1 MRKIIIS
8 FLLFSFFCFP
18 FTTNSLGEEVNLE
31 NKVKQV
37 QDYLKK
43 NNLPAWLLYDFKGI
57 NPIAVDFINL
67 KGLKTRRWYY
77 LIRAEGEPTILVH
90 KIEEQGFK
98 NIPGKLIAY
107 VSWEEQ
113 KEKLKELLSGLKTVV
128 MEYSFENNIPY
139 ISRIDAGTIELIR
152 SYGVEIVSSAD
163 LVQYF
168 QARWDQAQYLSHKE
182 AAQILMKIKDEAFEF
197 IAQRIKNKI
206 DVDEF
211 EVVQFIQNRMN
222 ESGMVAE
229 EALIC
234 AVNENSGNPHYT
246 PTQAESKKIKE
257 GDFVLL
263 DIWGKMKKEKSIYAD
278 ITWTGF
284 VGKEVPEKY
293 MDIFNIVK
301 QARDVALNFL
311 KDKWVQ
317 GEEVKGWE
325 VDKACRDF
333 IAKTGFGENF
343 THRTG
348 HSLGTED
355 HGNGVNIDNL
365 ETKDE
370 RSIIPGIGFT
380 IEPGIYL
387 PYGSKFGKDF
397 GVRSEINIYVKDK
410 EIEVTTLPLQEEIIP
425 ILKFR

>member
-1 MRKIIIS
+1 MKTKILF
-8 FLLFSFFCFP
+8 FLFFSIFCLYNP
-18 FTTNSLGEEVNLE
+18 VKADNQEANLE
-31 NKVKQV
+31 TKVKEV
-37 QDYLKK
+37 QQYLKE

-57 NPIAVDFINL
+57 NPIAVDFLNL

-77 LIRAEGEPTILVH
+77 LIRAEGEPTVLVH

-98 NIPGKLIAY
+98 NIPGKLITY
-107 VSWEEQ
+107 VSWEDL
-113 KEKLKELLSGLKTVV
+113 KEKLKELLSGVKTVV

-139 ISRIDAGTIELIR
+139 ISRVDAGTIELIR

-168 QARWDQAQYLSHKE
+168 QARLNQAQYLSHKE

-197 IAQRIKNKI
+197 IAQRIKNKK

-222 ESGMVAE
+222 ESGMAKE
-229 EALIC
+229 EDLIC

-246 PTQAESKKIKE
+246 PTPAENKKIKE

-284 VGKEVPEKY
+284 VGEEVPEKY
-293 MDIFNIVK
+293 VHIFNIVK

-317 GEEVKGWE
+317 GEKVKGWE

-333 IAKTGFGENF
+333 IVKAGFGENF

-370 RSIIPGIGFT
+370 RKIIPGIGFS

-387 PYGSKFGKDF
+387 KEF
-397 GVRSEINIYVKDK
+397 GVRSEINIHVKDK

-425 ILKFR
+425 VLKL

>member
-1 MRKIIIS
+1 MKTKIIF
-8 FLLFSFFCFP
+8 FLFLFTIFSFQ
-18 FTTNSLGEEVNLE
+18 FTLSQKEREVDLK
-31 NKVKQV
+31 NKVIQV
-37 QDYLKK
+37 QKYLKQ
-43 NNLPAWLLYDFKGI
+43 NGIPAWLLYDFRGI
-57 NPIAVDFINL
+57 NPIAVDFLSL

-77 LIRAEGEPTILVH
+77 LIKAEGEPVALVH

-98 NIPGKLIAY
+98 DIPGKIIPY

-113 KEKLKELLSGLKTVV
+113 SEKLKELLSGLKTVA
-128 MEYSFENNIPY
+128 MEYSFQNNIPY
-139 ISRIDAGTIELIR
+139 ISRVDAGTIELIR
-152 SYGVEIVSSAD
+152 NLGVEVVSSAD

-168 QARWDQAQYLSHKE
+168 EARWDEKQYLSHKE
-182 AAQILMKIKDEAFEF
+182 AARILLKIKDEAFKF
-197 IAQRIKNKI
+197 IAQRVREKKTT
-206 DVDEF
+206 DEY
-211 EVVQFIQNRMN
+211 EVAQFIQRRMN
-222 ESGMVAE
+222 ESGME
-229 EALIC
+229 TDETLIC

-246 PTQAESKKIKE
+246 PSQTEKKKIGP

-278 ITWTGF
+278 ITWTGY
-284 VGKEVPEKY
+284 VGEKVPEKY
-293 MDIFNIVK
+293 DKIFKIVK
-301 QARDVALNFL
+301 RARDEAVNYLRL
-311 KDKWVQ
+311 RWSK

-325 VDKACRDF
+325 VDKTCRDY
-333 IAKTGFGENF
+333 IQKTGYGPNF

-370 RSIIPGIGFT
+370 RKIIPGIGFS

-387 PYGSKFGKDF
+387 KEF
-397 GVRSEINIYVKDK
+397 GVRSEINVYVKDK

-425 ILKFR
+425 ILKL

>member
-1 MRKIIIS
+1 
-8 FLLFSFFCFP
+8 
-18 FTTNSLGEEVNLE
+18 LE

-37 QDYLKK
+37 QDYLRR

-57 NPIAVDFINL
+57 NPIAVEFMNL

-77 LIRAEGEPTILVH
+77 LIRAEGEPTALVH
-90 KIEEQGFK
+90 QIEEQGFK
-98 NIPGKLIAY
+98 NIPGKLIPY

-113 KEKLKELLSGLKTVV
+113 KEKLKELLSGLKTVA

-139 ISRIDAGTIELIR
+139 ISRVDAGTIELIR
-152 SYGVEIVSSAD
+152 SFGMEVVSSAD

-168 QARWDQAQYLSHKE
+168 QARWDQPQYLSHKE

-197 IAQRIKNKI
+197 IAQRMKTRI
-206 DVDEF
+206 DVGEF
-211 EVVQFIQNRMN
+211 EVIQFIQNRMN
-222 ESGMVAE
+222 ESGMAKE
-229 EALIC
+229 EDLIC

-246 PTQAESKKIKE
+246 PALAENKKIKE

-278 ITWTGF
+278 ITWTGYA
-284 VGKEVPEKY
+284 GEEVPGKY
-293 MDIFNIVK
+293 SDIFDIVK
-301 QARDVALNFL
+301 QARDLALDFL
-311 KDKWVQ
+311 KDKWTKR
-317 GEEVKGWE
+317 EEVKGWE

-333 IAKTGFGENF
+333 IVRAGFGENF

-370 RSIIPGIGFT
+370 RKIIPGIGFS

-387 PYGSKFGKDF
+387 KEF

-425 ILKFR
+425 ILKP

>member
-1 MRKIIIS
+1 MKTKILF
-8 FLLFSFFCFP
+8 FLFFSIFCLYNP
-18 FTTNSLGEEVNLE
+18 VKADNQEANLE
-31 NKVKQV
+31 TKVKQV
-37 QDYLKK
+37 QQYLKE

-57 NPIAVDFINL
+57 NPIAVDFLNL

-77 LIRAEGEPTILVH
+77 LIRAEGEPTVLVH

-98 NIPGKLIAY
+98 NIPGKLITY
-107 VSWEEQ
+107 VSWEDL
-113 KEKLKELLSGLKTVV
+113 KEKLKELLSGVKTVV
-128 MEYSFENNIPY
+128 MEYSFENSIPY
-139 ISRIDAGTIELIR
+139 ISRVDAGTVELIR
-152 SYGVEIVSSAD
+152 SLGVEVVSSAD

-168 QARWDQAQYLSHKE
+168 QARWDQDQYLSHKE

-197 IAQRIKNKI
+197 IARKIKQKQE
-206 DVDEF
+206 VDEF
-211 EVVQFIQNRMN
+211 QIAQFIQKRMN
-222 ESGMVAE
+222 ESGMAKE
-229 EALIC
+229 EDLIC

-246 PTQAESKKIKE
+246 PSQAESKKIKE

-278 ITWTGF
+278 ITWTGY
-284 VGKEVPEKY
+284 VGEKIPEKY
-293 MDIFNIVK
+293 VDIFNIVK

-317 GEEVKGWE
+317 GKEVKGWE
-325 VDKACRDF
+325 VDKVCRDF
-333 IAKTGFGENF
+333 IEKKGYGQNF

-370 RSIIPGIGFT
+370 RKIIPGIGFS

-387 PYGSKFGKDF
+387 PYGSKFGEDF

>member
-1 MRKIIIS
+1 M
-8 FLLFSFFCFP
+8 
-18 FTTNSLGEEVNLE
+18 V

-57 NPIAVDFINL
+57 NPIAVDFMNL

-77 LIRAEGEPTILVH
+77 LIRAEGEPTALVH

-98 NIPGKLIAY
+98 NIPGKLIPY
-107 VSWEEQ
+107 ISWEEQ
-113 KEKLKELLSGLKTVV
+113 KEKLKELLSGLKIVA

-152 SYGVEIVSSAD
+152 SYGVEVVSSAD

-168 QARWDQAQYLSHKE
+168 QTRWDQAQYLSHKE

-211 EVVQFIQNRMN
+211 EVVQFIQNQMN
-222 ESGMVAE
+222 ESGMAKE
-229 EALIC
+229 EVLIC
-234 AVNENSGNPHYT
+234 AANENSGNPHYT
-246 PTQAESKKIKE
+246 PSQAENKNIKE

-263 DIWGKMKKEKSIYAD
+263 DIWGKMKKDKSIYAD
-278 ITWTGF
+278 ITWTGY
-284 VGKEVPEKY
+284 VGEKIPEKY
-293 MDIFNIVK
+293 VDIFKKVK

-311 KDKWVQ
+311 KDKWVK

-333 IAKTGFGENF
+333 IAKAGFGENF

-355 HGNGVNIDNL
+355 HGNGVN
-365 ETKDE
+365 
-370 RSIIPGIGFT
+370 
-380 IEPGIYL
+380 
-387 PYGSKFGKDF
+387 
-397 GVRSEINIYVKDK
+397 
-410 EIEVTTLPLQEEIIP
+410 
-425 ILKFR
+425 